1 MVGSKKNY
9 KFELGVEGLN
19 HSLCDQWKQNH
30 LAKSYIDYYC
40 HYWVFAS
47 KHYSTMW
54 NLSFLSHLLMK
65 ADSLLHRLL
74 QQNMKTFLPHPNKVK
89 ITHPPSLPIT
99 DNSQMPVGYIGIWEG
114 GCWSSKLV
122 GRLLIIA
129 CLQYYQCTLNNFGQ

>member
-1 MVGSKKNY
+1 MVGSKENY

-30 LAKSYIDYYC
+30 LAKSHINYCC

-54 NLSFLSHLLMK
+54 KLSFLSHLLMK
-65 ADSLLHRLL
+65 TRRDSRRLFTHRLL

-89 ITHPPSLPIT
+89 ITHPPSLLIT
-99 DNSQMPVGYIGIWEG
+99 DNSQMPVGYIGIREG
-114 GCWSSKLV
+114 GCWSFKSV
-122 GRLLIIA
+122 GALYAR
-129 CLQYYQCTLNNFGQ
+129 F